1 MIMRMKNVIWV
12 WLMLLVTV
20 SAGCAGQ
27 PVQRGEIVRHSFSFN
42 RGEFDGQAGVERVQV
57 LDFLYGNPDGYASRP
72 YAEVRQR
79 GECQQGENGV
89 LNMPRKDLKLLYVK
103 WLDKLTG
110 EVREVSLD
118 LRKKLPPDFSDYHRT
133 FFSFKSGQ
141 LYVYVITPERR
152 PEGTPPNGPEATAYL
167 RTITI
172 YPEQ

>member
-1 MIMRMKNVIWV
+1 MIMRMRYIRV

-20 SAGCAGQ
+20 LVGCAGQ
-27 PVQRGEIVRHSFSFN
+27 PEQRGEIVRHSFSFN
-42 RGEFDGQAGVERVQV
+42 RGEFDGAAGRERVQV

-72 YAEVRQR
+72 YAELRQR
-79 GECQQGENGV
+79 GECQQGESGV

-103 WLDKLTG
+103 WLDKLSG

-118 LRKKLPPDFSDYHRT
+118 LRTKLPPDFGERHEM

-141 LYVYVITPERR
+141 LYVYVITPDRR
-152 PEGTPPNGPEATAYL
+152 PESLPPNGPEATAYL